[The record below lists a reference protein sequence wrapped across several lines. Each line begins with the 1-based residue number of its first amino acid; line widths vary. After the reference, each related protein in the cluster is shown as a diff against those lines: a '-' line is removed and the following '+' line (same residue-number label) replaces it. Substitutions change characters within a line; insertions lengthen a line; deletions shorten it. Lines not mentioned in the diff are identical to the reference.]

1 MTNLIKSMST
11 ALPYIL
17 FFLGVIVFLGA
28 IFLAGQRDARR
39 AATLKTLEA
48 EKAAL
53 QFQVDRRARERQDI
67 LDRFRAVREIEATRE
82 VSADRI
88 RTVTKEI
95 TREVPSILPAAAA
108 GAVLLPV
115 GFGLLHDAAALG
127 TPALLHP
134 ATPSGPDEAPVTAAH
149 LATTVTENYGSCRDT
164 SDRLEKL
171 QDWACTVSP
180 SAADYCSSDSSGS
193 LSSSGG
199 DL

>member
-1 MTNLIKSMST
+1 MTNFLKLVST

-17 FFLGVIVFLGA
+17 FFLGVLVFLGA

-39 AATLKTLEA
+39 AATLKVLEA

-53 QFQVDRRARERQDI
+53 VTKVQGQARERQDLI
-67 LDRFRAVREIEATRE
+67 KRLEATGNLDKARVE
-82 VSADRI
+82 SSDRI

-95 TREVPSILPAAAA
+95 IREVPSILPAATA

-127 TPALLHP
+127 TPALLRPP
-134 ATPSGPDEAPVTAAH
+134 AASGPDEAPVTAAH
-149 LATTVTENYGSCRDT
+149 LATTVTENYGVCRDT

-180 SAADYCSSDSSGS
+180 TAADYCSSDSSS
-193 LSSSGG
+193 SFSSSGG